1 MKKESYKSKDYQFK
15 APSEKSIE
23 DHTEPEE
30 AAEPEEVVEKELTPS
45 SHCLSQDFRKAS
57 RVARHVEKLSDEEKK
72 SFAAKYGIPY
82 KDVSEIRG
90 NARQKFW
97 DS

>member
-1 MKKESYKSKDYQFK
+1 MKKEFNKDFPKDEPKETTPKTFVTPPPKRNLTDDFK
-15 APSEKSIE
+15 TGTKVI
-23 DHTEPEE
+23 
-30 AAEPEEVVEKELTPS
+30 
-45 SHCLSQDFRKAS
+45 
-57 RVARHVEKLSDEEKK
+57 RHVRKLSDEEKK

>member
-1 MKKESYKSKDYQFK
+1 MEEKSYESKDWQFK
-15 APSEKSIE
+15 AASEKSIE
-23 DHTEPEE
+23 DHTEPEPE
-30 AAEPEEVVEKELTPS
+30 EVIEPEEVVGKESTHS
-45 SHCLSQDFRKAS
+45 LSQDFRKAS
-57 RVARHVEKLSDEEKK
+57 RLARHVEKLSDEEKK
-72 SFAAKYGIPY
+72 SFATKYGIPY

>member
-1 MKKESYKSKDYQFK
+1 MWLISRMKKESYKSKDYQFK

-23 DHTEPEE
+23 DHT
-30 AAEPEEVVEKELTPS
+30 EPEEVVEKELTPS

-72 SFAAKYGIPY
+72 SFATKYGIPY